1 MEALFGNRGF
11 KTQVFREFKFRG
23 GVTELMYNMCNANMN
38 LYKSIQIIYIM
49 DSFMDIHFP
58 FKIKFNLSNIL
69 FQPPSMVP
77 TFLDKIIVWIVGS

>member
-1 MEALFGNRGF
+1 MC
-11 KTQVFREFKFRG
+11 
-23 GVTELMYNMCNANMN
+23 VTELMYNMCNANMN